1 MELLSAVCHQE
12 GGGSRTSETAWLN
25 LGEEMGSADVSR
37 FCITHYVVG
46 RRLRNALASVCF
58 SVFDAFQMVRTGMM
72 KLSAILPLASL
83 RSRGF
88 LTVIFDK
95 FWDFWVHAW
104 KRPKPTQEIFDSK
117 YSCSLLVD
125 VLSHHGGQCLAI
137 LLQHYQSSRTITH
150 ANKWMACILSTDPV
164 LRFPKQFCHATIT
177 FHCLSRNAA
186 WKRPASSQV
195 QQLRAEGS

>member
-95 FWDFWVHAW
+95 F
-104 KRPKPTQEIFDSK
+104 
-117 YSCSLLVD
+117 
-125 VLSHHGGQCLAI
+125 
-137 LLQHYQSSRTITH
+137 
-150 ANKWMACILSTDPV
+150 
-164 LRFPKQFCHATIT
+164 
-177 FHCLSRNAA
+177 
-186 WKRPASSQV
+186 
-195 QQLRAEGS
+195 